1 MVLDVED
8 NRSDIA
14 IIEEVLTMAQERIAV
29 IPVFVVEGILKITH
43 CDSVDGEHIGSDSDE
58 GANTR
63 LAIDFARIAFYQKLA
78 LVPADSL
85 ASGSP
90 DLKLLNMD
98 MLGPVHMSRFVEPE
112 LEDNVF
118 ASVTSQV
125 QAEGIQTLNVKGI
138 RCGEDNI
145 RTDGHR
151 HHRCVGSALKQ
162 IEITHIQAWILFRK
176 FGIEM
181 MGHRFP
187 LCQSLRSA
195 AKKGGSEGS
204 ARQSAVNHQLD
215 RIDIRRIVRGKEKHP
230 LARSSGLPQ
239 RPSGTVEEKK

>member
-1 MVLDVED
+1 MVWDFED

-14 IIEEVLTMAQERIAV
+14 IVEEVLTMAQERIAV
-29 IPVFVVEGILKITH
+29 IPVFVVEGIHKTTH
-43 CDSVDGEHIGSDSDE
+43 CDSVGGEHIGSDSDK

-63 LAIDFARIAFYQKLA
+63 LAMDFARIAFYQKLA

-85 ASGSP
+85 AGAST

-98 MLGPVHMSRFVEPE
+98 MLVPVHMSRLVEPE

-138 RCGEDNI
+138 RCREDNI
-145 RTDGHR
+145 RIDGHR
-151 HHRCVGSALKQ
+151 HHRRVGSALKQ
-162 IEITHIQAWILFRK
+162 IKITYVQAWILSRK

-181 MGHRFP
+181 MRHTSS
-187 LCQSLRSA
+187 SL
-195 AKKGGSEGS
+195 
-204 ARQSAVNHQLD
+204 
-215 RIDIRRIVRGKEKHP
+215 P
-230 LARSSGLPQ
+230 
-239 RPSGTVEEKK
+239 